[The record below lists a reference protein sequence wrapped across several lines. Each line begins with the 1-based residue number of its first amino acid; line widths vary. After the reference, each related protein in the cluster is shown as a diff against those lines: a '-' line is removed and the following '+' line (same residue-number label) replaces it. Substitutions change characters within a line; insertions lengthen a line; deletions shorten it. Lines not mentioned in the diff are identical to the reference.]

1 MTSLILFI
9 VTKTFDKKMIF
20 FPEQSQIAS
29 QMLAKYLSDEQAWHR
44 LDIDIVWLSLY
55 IWACVFETQINTF
68 KSIGKQAC
76 RIPKKKAKQWCGL
89 VQV

>member
-1 MTSLILFI
+1 
-9 VTKTFDKKMIF
+9 
-20 FPEQSQIAS
+20 
-29 QMLAKYLSDEQAWHR
+29 MLAKYLSDEQAWHR

-76 RIPKKKAKQWCGL
+76 RIPNKKAKQ
-89 VQV
+89 